1 MRQAGLDR
9 PARTHDAVCMAE
21 HLTGIS
27 VFVEVARTGGFTS
40 AAEQLDLTK
49 SAVSKAITRLEARLG
64 EKLFHR
70 STRRL
75 SLTAAGESY
84 LASCTAALDI
94 LRDAEAI
101 LGSEEGCPSGRLRI
115 DMPYAFGRQVIVPL
129 LARLCRAHP
138 GLQLTLSFTDRII
151 DPIEEGVDLVIRFG
165 QTRKGAGLMTRTLV
179 ELPRHIC
186 ASPDYLALR
195 GTPASLEA
203 LEHHDC
209 IVGLRRGTPQ
219 RWAVRSD
226 GEERLLS
233 PPPTHEVEDGAAIIA
248 MAEAGLGLCQM
259 PGPLVRDQLA
269 SGALVAV
276 LEDFRGSDVPVQ
288 AVWPGVRDASPR
300 LRFLLDRLAEQARAG
315 HFS

>member
-1 MRQAGLDR
+1 
-9 PARTHDAVCMAE
+9 MAE

-27 VFVEVARTGGFTS
+27 VFVEVARAGSFTS
-40 AAEQLDLTK
+40 AAEKLGLTK
-49 SAVSKAITRLEARLG
+49 SAVSKTITKLEARLG

-75 SLTAAGESY
+75 SLTNAGETY

-101 LGSEEGCPSGRLRI
+101 LGGDEGCPSGRLRL
-115 DMPYAFGRQVIVPL
+115 DMPYAFGRLVIVPL
-129 LARLCRAHP
+129 LARLCLEHP

-165 QTRKGAGLMTRTLV
+165 RTHDVAGLMTRTLV

-186 ASPDYLALR
+186 ASPEYLARR
-195 GTPASLEA
+195 GTPVGLDD

-209 IVGLRRGTPQ
+209 IVGLRRGAPQ
-219 RWAVRSD
+219 RWAVRNG
-226 GEERLLS
+226 GEDRLLS
-233 PPPTHEVEDGAAIIA
+233 PPPTHEVEDGEAIIA

-259 PGPLVRDQLA
+259 AAPLIRGQLA
-269 SGALVAV
+269 SGALVPV

-288 AVWPGVRDASPR
+288 AVWPGVRQASPR
-300 LRFLLDRLAEQARAG
+300 LRFLLDHLAEQARAG
-315 HFS
+315 YFS